1 MFNLTRQE
9 KTVIIIFF
17 SVILCGATISYLSKK
32 IPQVEYIDKLDISG
46 VQKINLNTATKE
58 AICKIPGVGE
68 ILAEKII
75 ALRDSKGTI
84 RDLAELKD
92 IKVIKDKKLEVLKK
106 YLSVE

>member
-1 MFNLTRQE
+1 
-9 KTVIIIFF
+9 
-17 SVILCGATISYLSKK
+17 
-32 IPQVEYIDKLDISG
+32 
-46 VQKINLNTATKE
+46 
-58 AICKIPGVGE
+58 VGE

-75 ALRDSKGTI
+75 ALRDSKVTI